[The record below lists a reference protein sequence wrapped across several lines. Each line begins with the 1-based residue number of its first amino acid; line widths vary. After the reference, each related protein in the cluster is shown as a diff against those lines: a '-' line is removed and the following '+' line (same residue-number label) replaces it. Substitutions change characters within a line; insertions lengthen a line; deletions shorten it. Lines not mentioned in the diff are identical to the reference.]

1 VKYQDGLHFLLSPQC
16 RDLTINELAGIGED
30 EAYAT
35 FCHFRWPQTK
45 GEPVCPHCG
54 ILDCYP
60 LRRRAF
66 NCSEC
71 RREFS
76 VTSGTVFAFH
86 KLSFWKMLAAIWM
99 SVNALKGKAALHLSR
114 NALRRVSSRF
124 GDLSALMDIAFDME
138 KALQ

>member
-1 VKYQDGLHFLLSPQC
+1 MKYQDGQHFLMSPEC
-16 RDLTINELAGIGED
+16 RDMPIKQLVQIDEE
-30 EAYAT
+30 EAYAI
-35 FCHFRWPQTK
+35 FRQFRRPKTR

-54 ILDCYP
+54 ILDCYA

-66 NCSEC
+66 KCSGC

-99 SVNALKGKAALHLSR
+99 SVNAVKGMAALHLSR
-114 NALRRVSSRF
+114 ELGVQYKTAWV
-124 GDLSALMDIAFDME
+124 LSLKIKEA
-138 KALQ
+138 